1 MFLAVRAGQSLQ
13 VFGAGYFDAMTIIL
27 VGGGP
32 DTVTTPAVFDRFVK
46 ELRLRAPGRIPRVA
60 VVLFDHEGSSEYFL
74 PAYLEPLESRIVCAL
89 VPVLLRFNEQADPAA
104 FDDVDGIVVG
114 GGPTPGYLEGLLSS
128 AEVIRRAVIEGVT
141 YMGFSA
147 GAMVAPARAIIGG
160 YRIRGTDVCPV
171 EWSEGLEEVE
181 IGDGLG
187 LVPFAVDVHAAQ
199 AGTLGRAVAAV
210 AKGLADRAAAVDENT
225 ALVLHHADLQELE
238 VIGTGNCWMIRG
250 AGPKA
255 TVSVVSARR

>member
-1 MFLAVRAGQSLQ
+1 
-13 VFGAGYFDAMTIIL
+13 MTILL

-46 ELRLRAPGRIPRVA
+46 ELRFRAPGRIPRVA

-74 PAYLEPLESRIVCAL
+74 PAYLEPLESRIGCEVL
-89 VPVLLRFNEQADPAA
+89 PVLLRFNEEADPAA

-114 GGPTPGYLEGLLSS
+114 GGPTPGYLAGLLPS
-128 AEVIRRAVIEGVT
+128 AGAIRRMVAGGVP

-147 GAMVAPARAIIGG
+147 GAMVAPARAIVGG
-160 YRIRGTDVCPV
+160 YRIRGTEVCPV

-181 IGDGLG
+181 IRDGLG

-199 AGTLGRAVAAV
+199 AGTLSRAVAAV
-210 AKGLADRAAAVDENT
+210 AKGLVGRAAAVDENT
-225 ALVLHHADLQELE
+225 ALVLHHTDLDSAEL
-238 VIGTGNCWMIRG
+238 IGTGNCWTIRG
-250 AGPKA
+250 AGAKA
-255 TVSVVSARR
+255 TVSVLSAHV